1 MIRAEVRPCEMLSM
15 VETAFAEID
24 YPVEG
29 GGAEEEHEAALVR
42 NVAATGVYEIQGSS
56 KVSKVG

>member
-1 MIRAEVRPCEMLSM
+1 MLSM